1 MFEWFNP
8 LYKSDAANGFK
19 TQNFVKVCTCHQSSF
34 YVFVHIFS
42 TIVLER
48 DLEDLKRERERE
60 REKPIMLHVHIN
72 EFNLCSYIGILSNKL
87 NLIHPKLIF
96 EAKAGQK

>member
-1 MFEWFNP
+1 MYLSP
-8 LYKSDAANGFK
+8 VIILC
-19 TQNFVKVCTCHQSSF
+19 VCTYIF
-34 YVFVHIFS
+34 NNHI
-42 TIVLER
+42 TVYIKIVLER
-48 DLEDLKRERERE
+48 DLEDLKRERK

-72 EFNLCSYIGILSNKL
+72 EFNLCSYVGILSNKL